1 MLPLVA
7 GASPW
12 QVSSNAVRFD
22 REICDWR
29 RTAMKLGI
37 AILVVAYGLSQFY
50 RAFLAVLAPDLQADI
65 GAMPDDLAAA
75 SGVWFLVFAA
85 MQIPIGIA
93 LDRIGPKITAVVLFA
108 LGAGGGSFVFAMAQ
122 APIHITIAM
131 GLIGLGC
138 APILMASYFIFARMY
153 SPAAFATLAGA
164 TIGIG
169 SLGNLAGASPMAWAV
184 TVYGWR
190 ETMQG
195 LGVASLVVAALIWVT
210 VKNPPKVET
219 THRGSVLDLL
229 KMPQLWPIFALMLV
243 NYAPA
248 AGLRGLWAGP
258 YLQDVY
264 GADVSLIGQV
274 TFVMGLSMIIAS
286 FAYGPFERFFHTRK
300 WVIVVTS
307 TMSAFALIVLSIYP
321 NPGVWA
327 SGILLAVIGFGGT
340 AFPLLVAHAKAFFP
354 AHLTGRG
361 VTLVNL
367 FSIGGVG
374 VAQFITAPLHSYG
387 TGLKSA
393 ATTPYTLIFI
403 YFTAALV
410 CGLIA
415 YLFVTDRT
423 D

>member
-1 MLPLVA
+1 
-7 GASPW
+7 
-12 QVSSNAVRFD
+12 
-22 REICDWR
+22 
-29 RTAMKLGI
+29 MKLGI
-37 AILVVAYGLSQFY
+37 AVLVLAYGLSQFY
-50 RAFLAVLAPDLQADI
+50 RAFLAVLAPDLQSDI

-85 MQIPIGIA
+85 MQIPIGVA
-93 LDRIGPKITAVVLFA
+93 LDRVGPKLTAVVMFA
-108 LGAGGGSFVFAMAQ
+108 LGAGGGAFVFAAAQ
-122 APIHITIAM
+122 SPAHIIIAM

-138 APILMASYFIFARMY
+138 APVLMASYFIFARTY
-153 SPAAFATLAGA
+153 SPAVFATLAGA

-184 TVYGWR
+184 TTYGWR

-195 LGVASLVVAALIWVT
+195 LGLASLVVAGMIWIT

-219 THRGSVLDLL
+219 SESGSVLDLL
-229 KMPQLWPIFALMLV
+229 KMPQLWPIYALMFV

-258 YLQDVY
+258 YLDDVY
-264 GADVSLIGQV
+264 GADVNLIGQV
-274 TFVMGLSMIIAS
+274 TFVMGLAMIAGS
-286 FAYGPFERFFHTRK
+286 FAYGPLERVFRTRK
-300 WVIVVTS
+300 WVVV
-307 TMSAFALIVLSIYP
+307 AGNAIGAVALIALSVFP
-321 NPGVWA
+321 APGVWA
-327 SGILLAVIGFGGT
+327 SGALLAVIGFGGT
-340 AFPLLVAHAKAFFP
+340 TFPLLMAHAKAFFP

-374 VAQFITAPLHSYG
+374 VAQFATAPVHSYG
-387 TGLKSA
+387 VNVNDDPSYAHG
-393 ATTPYTLIFI
+393 LIFA
-403 YFTAALV
+403 FFLVALL

>member
-1 MLPLVA
+1 
-7 GASPW
+7 
-12 QVSSNAVRFD
+12 
-22 REICDWR
+22 
-29 RTAMKLGI
+29 MKLGI
-37 AILVVAYGLSQFY
+37 AVLVLAYGLSQFY
-50 RAFLAVLAPDLQADI
+50 RAFLAVLAPDLQTDI

-85 MQIPIGIA
+85 MQIPIGVA
-93 LDRIGPKITAVVLFA
+93 LDRVGPKLTAVVMFA
-108 LGAGGGSFVFAMAQ
+108 LGAGGGAVVFAAAQ
-122 APIHITIAM
+122 SPAHIIIAM

-138 APILMASYFIFARMY
+138 APVLMASYFIFARTY
-153 SPAAFATLAGA
+153 SPAVFATLAGA

-184 TVYGWR
+184 TTYGWR

-195 LGVASLVVAALIWVT
+195 LGLVSLIVAGLIWLT

-219 THRGSVLDLL
+219 SQRGSVLDLL
-229 KMPQLWPIFALMLV
+229 KMPQLWPIYALMFV

-258 YLQDVY
+258 YLRDVY

-274 TFVMGLSMIIAS
+274 TFVMGLAMIAGS
-286 FAYGPFERFFHTRK
+286 FAYGPLERVFRTRK
-300 WVIVVTS
+300 WVVVS
-307 TMSAFALIVLSIYP
+307 GNAIGAIALITLTVFP
-321 NPGVWA
+321 APGVWM
-327 SGILLAVIGFGGT
+327 SGVLLAAIGFGGT
-340 AFPLLVAHAKAFFP
+340 TFPLLMAHAKAFFP

-374 VAQFITAPLHSYG
+374 VAQFVTAPLHTYG
-387 TGLKSA
+387 A
-393 ATTPYTLIFI
+393 ATKYEAIMPYQLIFG
-403 YFTAALV
+403 FFFVALL
-410 CGLIA
+410 CGLVA
-415 YLFVTDRT
+415 YFFVSDRT